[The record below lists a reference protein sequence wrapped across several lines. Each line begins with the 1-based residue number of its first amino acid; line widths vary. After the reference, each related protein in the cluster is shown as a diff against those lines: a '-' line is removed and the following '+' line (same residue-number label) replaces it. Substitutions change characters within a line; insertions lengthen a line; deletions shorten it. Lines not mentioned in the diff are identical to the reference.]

1 MHNKQ
6 SDHDRAHLIFTFDIF
21 KLKFDFLTKNC
32 VTYFKSL
39 NFTKKKTL
47 AFSFRINAMGLFQP
61 YI

>member
-6 SDHDRAHLIFTFDIF
+6 SDHDRAYLTFTCDIF
-21 KLKFDFLTKNC
+21 KLKFDLLIKNYII
-32 VTYFKSL
+32 YFKSL
-39 NFTKKKTL
+39 NFTLKTL